1 MKIIKVNSLPFKEVI
16 RDIALG
22 IGCEVHNRCDE
33 YWLHIPEET
42 GVGTI
47 RGVNFPGGLGI
58 IQYECTFNEDIEI
71 QFSVNQVHPLK
82 FLYCLEGKLDH
93 RFENEE
99 TYQTIKKYQ
108 SVVVASCKNNGHVL
122 QFDGGTETIINSL
135 ELDRKVFKPMI
146 KCEME
151 GLDEPFKQLF
161 EDIGATAMFYHEGN
175 YSLQIADLFHEMKSF
190 DHDAFERKIYLQGQ
204 SYLML
209 ALQVIQFQDD
219 VRDIGSQSLL
229 RQSDLDL
236 ISEAAQMIR
245 GNLEELETIDKIGQ
259 KVGLNLNKMQIGFQH
274 LYHMSVN
281 SYIQKA
287 RLELAKTL
295 LEGNEYNISE
305 IVDKIGLSSKSYF
318 SKIFRETYELS
329 PSEYRKRYRSF
340 MVEQR

>member
-22 IGCEVHNRCDE
+22 IGCEVHNKCDE
-33 YWLHIPEET
+33 YWLHIPENT
-42 GVGTI
+42 GAGTI

-58 IQYECTFNEDIEI
+58 IQYECTFKEDIEI

-93 RFENEE
+93 RFENEKS
-99 TYQTIKKYQ
+99 YQTIQKYQ
-108 SVVVASCKNNGHVL
+108 SVVVASCSNNGHVL
-122 QFDGGTETIINSL
+122 QFDAGTETIINSL
-135 ELDRKVFKPMI
+135 ELDRKIFRSMI

-151 GLDEPFKQLF
+151 EIEEPFKRLF
-161 EDIGATAMFYHEGN
+161 EDIEATAMFFHEGN
-175 YSLQIADLFHEMKSF
+175 YSLQMADLFHEMKSF

-209 ALQVIQFQDD
+209 ALQIIQFQDD

-229 RQSDLDL
+229 RQSDLEL
-236 ISEAAQMIR
+236 ISEAAQMIQ
-245 GNLEELETIDKIGQ
+245 GNLEELETIDKIGK

-274 LYHMSVN
+274 LYNMSVN
-281 SYIQKA
+281 SYIQKVRMEQA
-287 RLELAKTL
+287 KSFLED
-295 LEGNEYNISE
+295 NQYNISE

-318 SKIFRETYELS
+318 SKIFRETYQLT
-329 PSEYRKRYRSF
+329 PSEYRKRYRNF
-340 MVEQR
+340 MAEKQ